1 LVFDL
6 DPGPDVP
13 FSTVVE
19 AAREMRDHLN
29 DLGLA
34 AAMACTSSRHWR
46 LLAHHAVL
54 AKGQGLRARR
64 PFPDGARQSK
74 PLPD

>member
-29 DLGLA
+29 DLGLD
-34 AAMACTSSRHWR
+34 RRQWP
-46 LLAHHAVL
+46 
-54 AKGQGLRARR
+54 ARR
-64 PFPDGARQSK
+64 HAIGDC
-74 PLPD
+74 